1 VFLKHG
7 IKGYWRKSIELD
19 RPIQSWNRFYS
30 RAQVYARLGEKDEAF
45 AMLNEAYEVR
55 DHQMAQLKVN
65 PIFDSLRS
73 DRRFTDLL
81 RRMNLDS

>member
-1 VFLKHG
+1 M
-7 IKGYWRKSIELD
+7 
-19 RPIQSWNRFYS
+19 
-30 RAQVYARLGEKDEAF
+30 YARLGEKDEAF

-55 DHQMAQLKVN
+55 DHQIAQLKVN